1 MRKTGPA
8 AVLLWTALQ
17 VSALLAAAAPASADS
32 TDVPASAQAA
42 KRQDRSILG
51 SASDGRTCKYKSADK
66 KIHCLHGDGSAEE
79 HLVDEIAE
87 PEFTGIGRL
96 DFGRMD
102 ASPGTQYV
110 FLDAEASTP
119 VPGRSALVFCKLA
132 LQFITARNEIIWIW
146 HDELAVDGG
155 SHLAA
160 IDTDGSGRADLAV
173 SGRWNG
179 TIYGSNRWWTANPND
194 SAYSAAERTYAA
206 RPTFG
211 KIGGKG
217 RDRGCKPGEA
227 RVATVVPRSANIGVS
242 VGRAVPVWR
251 SLNRP

>member
-1 MRKTGPA
+1 MRKTISP
-8 AVLLWTALQ
+8 TALLRT
-17 VSALLAAAAPASADS
+17 VLKASALLAAAVSASADS
-32 TDVPASAQAA
+32 TDVPASAQTA
-42 KRQDRSILG
+42 KRQDHSILG
-51 SASDGRTCKYKSADK
+51 GASDGKTCKYKSADK
-66 KIHCLHGDGSAEE
+66 KIHCLHGDGGAEE
-79 HLVDEIAE
+79 HLVDDIMD

-96 DFGRMD
+96 DFGRVE
-102 ASPGTQYV
+102 ANPGAHYV
-110 FLDAEASTP
+110 FLNAESAAA

-146 HDELAVDGG
+146 HDELAIDGG
-155 SHLAA
+155 GHLAA
-160 IDTDGSGRADLAV
+160 IDTDGSGHADLAV

-194 SAYSAAERTYAA
+194 SAYSAAERSYAA

-217 RDRGCKPGEA
+217 RDRGCKPSDA
-227 RVATVVPRSANIGVS
+227 RVATVVSRSANIAAS

-251 SLNRP
+251 SLTRP

>member
-1 MRKTGPA
+1 MRKTRSA
-8 AVLLWTALQ
+8 AVLLWIAMQ
-17 VSALLAAAAPASADS
+17 VLALLASAASASADS

-42 KRQDRSILG
+42 KRQDDSILG
-51 SASDGRTCKYKSADK
+51 SASDGKTCKYKSADK
-66 KIHCLHGDGSAEE
+66 KIHCLHGDGGTEE
-79 HLVDEIAE
+79 HLVDEIVE

-96 DFGRMD
+96 DFGRME
-102 ASPGTQYV
+102 ASPGTPYV
-110 FLDAEASTP
+110 FLGAETADA

-155 SHLAA
+155 HHLAA
-160 IDTDGSGRADLAV
+160 IDTDGSGHADLAV

-194 SAYSAAERTYAA
+194 SAYSAAERSYAA

-217 RDRGCKPGEA
+217 RNRGCKPSET
-227 RVATVVPRSANIGVS
+227 RVATVVSRSANIAAS

-251 SLNRP
+251 SLIRP

>member
-1 MRKTGPA
+1 MRKTRSA
-8 AVLLWTALQ
+8 AVLLWIAMQ
-17 VSALLAAAAPASADS
+17 VLALLASVASASADS

-42 KRQDRSILG
+42 KRQDDSILG
-51 SASDGRTCKYKSADK
+51 SASDGKTCKYKSADK
-66 KIHCLHGDGSAEE
+66 KIHCLHGDGGTEE
-79 HLVDEIAE
+79 HLVDEIVK

-96 DFGRMD
+96 DFGRME
-102 ASPGTQYV
+102 ASPGTPYV
-110 FLDAEASTP
+110 FLGAEIADA

-146 HDELAVDGG
+146 HDELAIDGG
-155 SHLAA
+155 RHLAV
-160 IDTDGSGRADLAV
+160 IDTDGSGHADLAV

-194 SAYSAAERTYAA
+194 SAYSAAERSYAA

-217 RDRGCKPGEA
+217 RDRGCKPSET
-227 RVATVVPRSANIGVS
+227 RVATVVSRSANIAAS

-251 SLNRP
+251 SLVRP